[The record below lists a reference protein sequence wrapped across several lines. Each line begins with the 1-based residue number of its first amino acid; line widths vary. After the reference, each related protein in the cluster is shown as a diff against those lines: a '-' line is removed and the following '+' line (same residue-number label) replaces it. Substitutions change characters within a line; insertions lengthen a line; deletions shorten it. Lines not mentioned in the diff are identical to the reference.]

1 MNYRKPSEGVSDLI
15 ESTPSA
21 SSHHSFSE
29 RLGKIYHY
37 FKKTIILPLAM
48 EKNNFPLVWEQTDA
62 APLSREW
69 HCNPQSD
76 FLFYSFQPWLY
87 FFLFKLKIL
96 KLEQTDAASLSQEW
110 HCNPQSAFWNIF
122 SNLFCFPFPPFP
134 TCFYFLSL

>member
-21 SSHHSFSE
+21 SFDSFSE

-87 FFLFKLKIL
+87 FFLFKLKKCKNRANRCSFSVSRVTL
-96 KLEQTDAASLSQEW
+96 
-110 HCNPQSAFWNIF
+110 QSSICFWNIF
-122 SNLFCFPFPPFP
+122 SNLFCFSFPPFP